1 MLMPDLS
8 NVLGDAWSVPPEL
21 SDRAQPGAILEVTDA
36 GYRRLLQGCVN
47 AKPTESSLTNVSMQ
61 NSLSGG
67 VGWGAGGAGASAS
80 GSHSMKISF
89 QGPVVVGFDL
99 IDFVPTKACVE
110 KVTTYAQRG
119 GDTSGLVVV
128 QESLMAR
135 VSGCEQNTL
144 AADASM
150 PGGQGGVASSG
161 ACQMFS
167 DAPVAV
173 GVKSVPL
180 NQFPEFAGIVGAAA
194 ASPPAA
200 PAAPAAASPPAAEK
214 PTRTSR
220 KRSKK
225 SKDKSDLPASNP
237 GSYVYDDPRQ
247 DWPETPIVRLCPH
260 ARVSADFVQRA
271 VAFWQGEGFSI
282 EYSAE
287 RLSAETCQEGYAEGI
302 IIVSGE
308 DGIDASVYD
317 TRSQNWMYPGDDT
330 KTFSY
335 KIRMADDAV
344 TNMGVLVYALGQC
357 LNLDSSSDPDNAM
370 YN

>member
-1 MLMPDLS
+1 M
-8 NVLGDAWSVPPEL
+8 A
-21 SDRAQPGAILEVTDA
+21 
-36 GYRRLLQGCVN
+36 
-47 AKPTESSLTNVSMQ
+47 
-61 NSLSGG
+61 
-67 VGWGAGGAGASAS
+67 AGASAS

-89 QGPVVVGFDL
+89 QGPVVVTSTSSTL
-99 IDFVPTKACVE
+99 PTSAE
-110 KVTTYAQRG
+110 KVTTYSPRG
-119 GDTSGLVVV
+119 GDTGPVV
-128 QESLMAR
+128 QESLGP

-150 PGGQGGVASSG
+150 PGGQGAASSG

-180 NQFPEFAGIVGAAA
+180 NQFPNLPAARAAA

-200 PAAPAAASPPAAEK
+200 PGGLATGRRK

-220 KRSKK
+220 SARKSRRTSPICRSNLAAT
-225 SKDKSDLPASNP
+225 STTIRART
-237 GSYVYDDPRQ
+237 GPRR
-247 DWPETPIVRLCPH
+247 PSSVCPH
-260 ARVSADFVQRA
+260 ARSRLTAHARPQAGRGLLDRVLCRA
-271 VAFWQGEGFSI
+271 TQCRACWR
-282 EYSAE
+282 ATP
-287 RLSAETCQEGYAEGI
+287 R
-302 IIVSGE
+302 
-308 DGIDASVYD
+308 ASSLFPAKMASTPASTT